1 MKRLGWVFTEAED
14 SPFAVTGLSLR
25 PMSNLRELFKE
36 TLMNIAVTRTCG
48 MAVLIASAVCLF
60 SSALAAQKT
69 QAAGKAADIDSRP
82 TQLLSLFDEEWQS
95 ELRTSPEEATSLGDN
110 RYNDRLKDRSPEFY
124 QSDVEARRKFL
135 DRFEA
140 VNPAGL
146 PAQDALSREL
156 MIRNLRQDIEE
167 ARFKP
172 WEMPVNQMEG
182 PHLGWLEMVSLTP
195 FHTVKDYDNYL
206 SRLHQVPRALDQVTG
221 NMRQGM
227 KDELMQPR
235 YLLDKVAAQT
245 REISDTDAEAS
256 PFANPVSKFPAGISD
271 GDQKRL
277 RSAVLGVIRSEVL
290 PAYKRFAEFVSNEY
304 APHGRSE
311 PGVWALPDGAERYRF
326 QVRSMTTTDLTPEE
340 IHQIGLKQLA
350 ETETEMLTLAHK
362 LGFNDL
368 ASLNQHIKN
377 DRKFYATSGQQVLD
391 LYTKYTRQMEAQL
404 PKLFGRLPQNKLE
417 VIPMDPFRAKNAV
430 PADYNSG
437 AQDGSR
443 PGHINVN
450 EWDPEHRLT
459 LNIEAIAYHEGVPGH
474 HLQISIGQ
482 ELKDLPAFRKN
493 GGYTAFVEGWALY
506 SERLGKEIGFYE
518 DPYSDYG
525 RLENEMWRA
534 IRLIIDTGVHEK
546 RWSREQMVEYF
557 HRYTAMDEPN
567 VQSEV
572 DRYIAWP
579 GQALAYKL
587 GQLEILRLR
596 EEARQKLGAKFDLRA
611 FHDQVVGS
619 GPLPL
624 GVMHSQVE
632 SWISTQEARP

>member
-1 MKRLGWVFTEAED
+1 
-14 SPFAVTGLSLR
+14 
-25 PMSNLRELFKE
+25 
-36 TLMNIAVTRTCG
+36 MNVGVARTCAV
-48 MAVLIASAVCLF
+48 AVLISVTVCWF
-60 SSALAAQKT
+60 PAALTAQKT
-69 QAAGKAADIDSRP
+69 QATGQAADIESRR
-82 TQLLSLFDEEWQS
+82 TQLLSLFDEEWQY
-95 ELRTSPEEATSLGDN
+95 ELRSNPEMATSIGDK
-110 RYNDRLKDRSPEFY
+110 RYNDRLSDRSAEFY
-124 QSDVEARRKFL
+124 QSDLEARRKFL

-140 VNPAGL
+140 LDPVGL

-156 MIRNLRQDIEE
+156 MIRNLRQDMEE

-172 WEMPVNQMEG
+172 WEMPVNQMNG
-182 PHLGWLEMVSLTP
+182 PHIGLLETQSLTP
-195 FHTVKDYDNYL
+195 FNAVKDYDDYL
-206 SRLHQVPRALDQVTG
+206 SRLHQVPRMLDQVSG

-227 KDELMQPR
+227 KDHLMPPR
-235 YLLDKVAAQT
+235 YLLEKVVAQT
-245 REISDTDAEAS
+245 QEIAETDAGAS
-256 PFANPVSKFPAGISD
+256 PFAHPVSKFPAGISD
-271 GDQKRL
+271 ADQKRL
-277 RSAVLGVIRSEVL
+277 RPAVLAAIKGEVL
-290 PAYKRFAEFVSNEY
+290 PAYQRFAGFVRDEY
-304 APHGRSE
+304 APHGRTE

-326 QVRSMTTTDLTPEE
+326 EIRRMTTTDLTPEE

-350 ETETEMLTLAHK
+350 GTEAEMLALAHK
-362 LGFNDL
+362 LGFIDL
-368 ASLNQHIKN
+368 ASLNEHIKS
-377 DRKFYATSGQQVLD
+377 DRKFYATSGHQVLD
-391 LYTKYTRQMEAQL
+391 LYAKYTRQMEAQL

-430 PADYNSG
+430 PADYNAG

-474 HLQISIGQ
+474 HLQISIAQ
-482 ELKDLPAFRKN
+482 ELRDLPPFRKN
-493 GGYTAFVEGWALY
+493 GEYTAFVEGWALY

-518 DPYSDYG
+518 DLYSDYG

-534 IRLIIDTGVHEK
+534 IRLVVDTGVHEK
-546 RWSREQMVEYF
+546 HWSREQMVEYF

-596 EEARQKLGAKFDLRA
+596 KEAREKLGAKFELRA
-611 FHDQVVGS
+611 FHDEVVGS

-624 GVMHSQVE
+624 GVLHSQVE
-632 SWISTQEARP
+632 SWISAQAARP

>member
-1 MKRLGWVFTEAED
+1 MNV
-14 SPFAVTGLSLR
+14 AVARACG
-25 PMSNLRELFKE
+25 
-36 TLMNIAVTRTCG
+36 IA
-48 MAVLIASAVCLF
+48 MLICSTICLLPL
-60 SSALAAQKT
+60 ALTAQKT
-69 QAAGKAADIDSRP
+69 QADGEAAQIENRR
-82 TQLLSLFDEEWQS
+82 TQLLSLFDEEWQY
-95 ELRTSPEEATSLGDN
+95 ELRSNPEMATSLGDN
-110 RYNDRLKDRSPEFY
+110 RYNDRLNDRSPGFY
-124 QSDVEARRKFL
+124 QADLEARRKFL
-135 DRFEA
+135 ARFEA
-140 VNPAGL
+140 VDPAGL
-146 PAQDALSREL
+146 SAQDTLSREL
-156 MIRNLRQDIEE
+156 MIRNLRQDIEGV
-167 ARFKP
+167 RFKP
-172 WEMPVNQMEG
+172 WEMPVNQMGG
-182 PHLGWLEMVSLTP
+182 PHLDWLEMLSLTP
-195 FHTVKDYDNYL
+195 FNTVKDYDDYL
-206 SRLHQVPRALDQVTG
+206 SRLRHIPQALDQVTG

-227 KDELMQPR
+227 KDRLMPPR
-235 YLLDKVAAQT
+235 YLLGKVAVQT
-245 REISDTDAEAS
+245 REISETKAEAS
-256 PFANPVSKFPAGISD
+256 PFAQPLNKFPAGISVA
-271 GDQKRL
+271 DQKRL
-277 RSAVLGVIRSEVL
+277 RTAVLAAINHEVL
-290 PAYKRFAEFVSNEY
+290 PAYQRFTAFVRDEY
-304 APHGRSE
+304 APHGRTE

-326 QVRSMTTTDLTPEE
+326 QIRRMTTTDLTPEE

-350 ETETEMLTLAHK
+350 ETEAEMLALAHK
-362 LGFNDL
+362 LGFKDL
-368 ASLNQHIKN
+368 ASLNEHIKN

-391 LYTKYTRQMEAQL
+391 LYKKYTRQMEAQL

-430 PADYNSG
+430 PADYNPG

-474 HLQISIGQ
+474 HLQISIAQ

-493 GGYTAFVEGWALY
+493 GEYTAFVEGWALY

-525 RLENEMWRA
+525 RLENEMWRD
-534 IRLIIDTGVHEK
+534 IRLVIDTGVHEK
-546 RWSREQMVEYF
+546 HWSREQMVEYF

-596 EEARQKLGAKFDLRA
+596 EDARQKLGARFDLRA
-611 FHDQVVGS
+611 FHDEVVGN

-624 GVMHSQVE
+624 GVLHSQIE
-632 SWISTQEARP
+632 SWISAQQARP

>member
-1 MKRLGWVFTEAED
+1 MNVA
-14 SPFAVTGLSLR
+14 FAR
-25 PMSNLRELFKE
+25 ACR
-36 TLMNIAVTRTCG
+36 IA
-48 MAVLIASAVCLF
+48 MLICSTICLLPL
-60 SSALAAQKT
+60 ALTAQKT
-69 QAAGKAADIDSRP
+69 QAAGQAADIENRR
-82 TQLLSLFDEEWQS
+82 TQLLSLFDEEWQY
-95 ELRTSPEEATSLGDN
+95 ELRSNPEMATSLGDN
-110 RYNDRLKDRSPEFY
+110 RYNDRLNDRSPGFY
-124 QSDVEARRKFL
+124 QADLEARRKFL
-135 DRFEA
+135 ARFEA
-140 VNPAGL
+140 VDPAGL
-146 PAQDALSREL
+146 SAQDTLSREL
-156 MIRNLRQDIEE
+156 IIRNLRQDIEE
-167 ARFKP
+167 VRFKP
-172 WEMPVNQMEG
+172 WEMPVNQMGG
-182 PHLGWLEMVSLTP
+182 PHLDWLEMLSLTP
-195 FHTVKDYDNYL
+195 FNTVKDYDDYL
-206 SRLHQVPRALDQVTG
+206 SRLRQIPQALDQVTG

-227 KDELMQPR
+227 KDRLMPPR
-235 YLLDKVAAQT
+235 YLLEKVAAQT
-245 REISDTDAEAS
+245 REISETKAEAS
-256 PFANPVSKFPAGISD
+256 PFAHPLNKFPAGISEA
-271 GDQKRL
+271 DQKRL
-277 RSAVLGVIRSEVL
+277 RTAVLAAINHEVL
-290 PAYKRFAEFVSNEY
+290 PAYQRFAAFVRDEY
-304 APHGRSE
+304 APHGRTE

-326 QVRSMTTTDLTPEE
+326 QIRRMTTTDLTPEE

-350 ETETEMLTLAHK
+350 DTEAEMLALAHR
-362 LGFNDL
+362 LGFKDL
-368 ASLNQHIKN
+368 ASLNEHIKN

-391 LYTKYTRQMEAQL
+391 LYTKYTRQMEVQL

-417 VIPMDPFRAKNAV
+417 IIPMDPFRAKNAV
-430 PADYNSG
+430 PADYNPG

-493 GGYTAFVEGWALY
+493 GEYTAFVEGWALY

-525 RLENEMWRA
+525 RLENEMWRD
-534 IRLIIDTGVHEK
+534 IRLVIDPGVHEK
-546 RWSREQMVEYF
+546 HWSREQMVEYF

-596 EEARQKLGAKFDLRA
+596 EDARQKLGARFDLRA
-611 FHDQVVGS
+611 FHDEVVGN

-624 GVMHSQVE
+624 GVLHSQIE
-632 SWISTQEARP
+632 SWISAQQARP

>member
-1 MKRLGWVFTEAED
+1 MKIDVAR
-14 SPFAVTGLSLR
+14 
-25 PMSNLRELFKE
+25 
-36 TLMNIAVTRTCG
+36 TRG
-48 MAVLIASAVCLF
+48 MALLVAITLW
-60 SSALAAQKT
+60 SSALPAQKT
-69 QAAGKAADIDSRP
+69 QAAGKAADIENRRN
-82 TQLLSLFDEEWQS
+82 QLLSLFDEQWQY
-95 ELRTSPEEATSLGDN
+95 ELRADPEMATSLGDN
-110 RYNDRLKDRSPEFY
+110 RYNDRLNDRSPEFY
-124 QSDVEARRKFL
+124 QSDSEARRKFL
-135 DRFEA
+135 ARFEA
-140 VNPAGL
+140 IDPAGL
-146 PAQDALSREL
+146 SAQDALSREL
-156 MIRNLRQDIEE
+156 MIRNLRQDIEG
-167 ARFKP
+167 ARFKW

-182 PHLGWLEMVSLTP
+182 PHLGLLELLSLTP
-195 FHTVKDYDNYL
+195 FNSMKDYDDYL
-206 SRLHQVPRALDQVTG
+206 SRLHQVPRTLEQVTA

-227 KDELMQPR
+227 KDRLMPPR
-235 YLLDKVAAQT
+235 YLLEKVAAQAQ
-245 REISDTDAEAS
+245 EISDQDAAAS
-256 PFANPVSKFPAGISD
+256 PFAKPVNKFPAGISD
-271 GDQKRL
+271 AVQKRL
-277 RSAVLGVIRSEVL
+277 RSAVLAAINGDIL
-290 PAYKRFAEFVSNEY
+290 PAYKRFTAFVRDDY
-304 APHGRSE
+304 APHGRTE
-311 PGVWALPDGAERYRF
+311 PGVWALPDGGERYRF
-326 QVRSMTTTDLTPEE
+326 QIRRMTTTDLTPEE
-340 IHQIGLKQLA
+340 VHQIGLKQVA
-350 ETETEMLTLAHK
+350 ETEAEMLTLAHK

-368 ASLNQHIKN
+368 ASLNEHIKN
-377 DRKFYATSGQQVLD
+377 DRRFYATSGEQVLE
-391 LYTKYTRQMEAQL
+391 LYTRYTRQMEKQL

-430 PADYNSG
+430 PADYNAG

-493 GGYTAFVEGWALY
+493 GDYTAFIEGWALY
-506 SERLGKEIGFYE
+506 SERLGKETGFYE

-534 IRLIIDTGVHEK
+534 IRLVIDTGVHEK
-546 RWSREQMVEYF
+546 HWSREQMVDLF

-596 EEARQKLGAKFDLRA
+596 QEARQTLGGKFDLRA
-611 FHDQVVGS
+611 FHDEVVGS

-624 GVMHSQVE
+624 GVLHSQVE
-632 SWISTQEARP
+632 SWISAQDGRR

>member
-1 MKRLGWVFTEAED
+1 MNVG
-14 SPFAVTGLSLR
+14 FA
-25 PMSNLRELFKE
+25 
-36 TLMNIAVTRTCG
+36 RTCG
-48 MAVLIASAVCLF
+48 IAVLILNTICL
-60 SSALAAQKT
+60 SPPALTAQKPE
-69 QAAGKAADIDSRP
+69 AAGKTGNIESRR
-82 TQLLSLFDEEWQS
+82 TQLHSLFDEEWQY
-95 ELRTSPEEATSLGDN
+95 ELRTSPEMATSLGDN
-110 RYNDRLKDRSPEFY
+110 RYNDRLEDRSPEAY
-124 QSDVEARRKFL
+124 QSDLKTRRKFL

-140 VNPAGL
+140 VNPVGFS
-146 PAQDALSREL
+146 AQDALSREL

-195 FHTVKDYDNYL
+195 FTTVKDYEDYL
-206 SRLHQVPRALDQVTG
+206 SRLHQVPKALDQVTG

-227 KDELMQPR
+227 KDGLMQPR
-235 YLLDKVAAQT
+235 YLLEKVATQT
-245 REISDTDAEAS
+245 REIAETDAEAG
-256 PFANPVSKFPAGISD
+256 PFAKPVNKFPSGISD
-271 GDQKRL
+271 ADQKRL
-277 RSAVLGVIRSEVL
+277 RSAVLVVINSEVL
-290 PAYKRFAEFVSNEY
+290 PAYERFATFVRDDY
-304 APHGRSE
+304 APHGRAE
-311 PGVWALPDGAERYRF
+311 HGVWALPDGAERYRF
-326 QVRSMTTTDLTPEE
+326 QVRRMTTTDLTPEE

-350 ETETEMLTLAHK
+350 QTETEMLALAHK
-362 LGFNDL
+362 LGFKDL
-368 ASLNQHIKN
+368 ATLNEHIKN

-391 LYTKYTRQMEAQL
+391 LYTRYTRQMEAQL

-430 PADYNSG
+430 PADYNAG

-493 GGYTAFVEGWALY
+493 GEYTAFVEGWALY

-534 IRLIIDTGVHEK
+534 IRLVIDTGVHEK
-546 RWSREQMVEYF
+546 HWSREQMVEYF

-596 EEARQKLGAKFDLRA
+596 DEARQKLGAKFDLRA
-611 FHDQVVGS
+611 FHDEVVGS

-624 GVMHSQVE
+624 GVLHSQIE
-632 SWISTQEARP
+632 SWISAQEARP

>member
-1 MKRLGWVFTEAED
+1 MNPG
-14 SPFAVTGLSLR
+14 FARTGR
-25 PMSNLRELFKE
+25 
-36 TLMNIAVTRTCG
+36 IV
-48 MAVLIASAVCLF
+48 VLLCSAVYLF
-60 SSALAAQKT
+60 PGWLTAEKT
-69 QAAGKAADIDSRP
+69 QAAGQAADIESRR
-82 TQLLSLFDEEWQS
+82 TQLLSLFDEEWQY
-95 ELRTSPEEATSLGDN
+95 ELRSNPQMATSIGDP
-110 RYNDRLKDRSPEFY
+110 RYNDRLGDRSPAFY
-124 QSDVEARRKFL
+124 QSDLESRRKFL

-140 VNPAGL
+140 LNPAGL
-146 PAQDALSREL
+146 SAQDALSREL

-172 WEMPVNQMEG
+172 WEMPVNQMDG
-182 PHLGWLEMVSLTP
+182 PHLELLETLGLTSLNS
-195 FHTVKDYDNYL
+195 VKDYEDYL
-206 SRLHQVPRALDQVTG
+206 SRLHQVPRMLDQVVG

-227 KDELMQPR
+227 KDGLMQPR
-235 YLLDKVAAQT
+235 YLLEKVVTQTQEIAA
-245 REISDTDAEAS
+245 TDAAAS
-256 PFANPVSKFPAGISD
+256 PFAQPVSKFPAGISD
-271 GDQKRL
+271 ADQKRL
-277 RSAVLGVIRSEVL
+277 RSSVLAAITGEVL
-290 PAYKRFAEFVSNEY
+290 PAYKHFAAFVRDDY
-304 APHGRSE
+304 APHGRTE
-311 PGVWALPDGAERYRF
+311 PGVWALPDGVERYRF
-326 QVRSMTTTDLTPEE
+326 QIRRMTTTDLTPEE
-340 IHQIGLKQLA
+340 IHQIGLEQLA
-350 ETETEMLTLAHK
+350 ETEAEMLALAHK
-362 LGFNDL
+362 LGFKDL
-368 ASLNQHIKN
+368 ASLNEHIKN

-482 ELKDLPAFRKN
+482 ELKGLPAFRKN
-493 GGYTAFVEGWALY
+493 GEYTAFVEGWALY

-534 IRLIIDTGVHEK
+534 IRLVIDTGVHDK
-546 RWSREQMVEYF
+546 HWSRDQMVEYF

-596 EEARQKLGAKFDLRA
+596 DEARQKLGAKFDLRA
-611 FHDQVVGS
+611 FHDEVVGS

-624 GVMHSQVE
+624 GVLHSQIE
-632 SWISTQEARP
+632 GWIGAQAARP